1 MISKFSAFSKRLATK
16 NNTVNLLLNSGPLR
30 EHIADLSLNDNFP
43 LIASSANLSQ
53 KGTKYRVVD
62 IEDRVKKCADIIINY
77 GPCEFYKKG
86 KTIDY
91 DGLSLSSTQIDFRD
105 MSIVRK
111 GVCFKEIY
119 NIFKDEF
126 DINLA
131 LRL

>member
-1 MISKFSAFSKRLATK
+1 MISKFSNFSKKLATK
-16 NNTVNLLLNSGPLR
+16 NDTVNLLLNSGPLR
-30 EHIADLSLNDNFP
+30 EHIANLSLNDNFP

-53 KGTKYRVVD
+53 RGTKYKVID
-62 IEDRVKKCADIIINY
+62 IETRVKKCANIIINY
-77 GPCEFYKKG
+77 GPCEFYKEG
-86 KTIDY
+86 KTTDK

-105 MSIVRK
+105 MSVVRK

-131 LRL
+131 LKL

>member
-1 MISKFSAFSKRLATK
+1 MISKFSLFSKKLATK

-30 EHIADLSLNDNFP
+30 EHIADLSLQDNFP

-53 KGTKYRVVD
+53 RGTKYRVKD
-62 IEDRVKKCADIIINY
+62 IETRVKRCADIIINY
-77 GPCEFYKKG
+77 GPCEIYKEG
-86 KTIDY
+86 KTFDHK
-91 DGLSLSSTQIDFRD
+91 GLSLSSTQIDFRD

-111 GVCFKEIY
+111 GVYFKEIY